1 MLPCLCHLRR
11 TLGLCRYGGAVSPN
25 QAASHATRL
34 NGRTCARPPP
44 DLENVVT
51 DDRAPVML
59 GVVGL
64 QNLGNTCFMNS
75 TLQCLSNT
83 PPLRQ
88 YFSSRSFVSDVNR
101 ANPLGHEGKLAESFG
116 ELMGL
121 MWPERA
127 PKVGRIGSVAWQ
139 RRIGDHRQLLSID
152 LGGCAWALKILLGP

>member
-1 MLPCLCHLRR
+1 
-11 TLGLCRYGGAVSPN
+11 
-25 QAASHATRL
+25 
-34 NGRTCARPPP
+34 
-44 DLENVVT
+44 
-51 DDRAPVML
+51 
-59 GVVGL
+59 
-64 QNLGNTCFMNS
+64 MNS